1 MWSQGFICGGGGGVL
16 RIFERFEDSRE
27 LYKCSKVFRLNS
39 PRPCT
44 LITLAMSPS
53 EDTLI
58 SATDTHQVTKHTN
71 RGARDLR
78 RLGRR
83 VHVGEGC
90 CFSRF

>member
-1 MWSQGFICGGGGGVL
+1 MWVYVVWLQGFICGGGGGVL

-58 SATDTHQVTKHTN
+58 SATDTH
-71 RGARDLR
+71 
-78 RLGRR
+78 
-83 VHVGEGC
+83 
-90 CFSRF
+90 